1 MLTALF
7 ATDTPRQDGH
17 DERRH
22 AGSTSSAG
30 SSADSHRYPLRS
42 ARDERSKESGR
53 QGERQLGGSKKP
65 QVVGWLDLPNKDQL
79 FVLAVCRLSEPLS
92 NVCLLPYIFYLVRSV
107 LAPENTT
114 RDSASDNGIDSR
126 LAAEV
131 SAYSGLLVASFPL
144 AQFFVSLPWGR
155 LSDMHGRKLS
165 IVIGLAV
172 SVIANASFGF
182 SRSFGALL
190 FWRTLAGLA
199 NGNIGIMRTMTAEIV
214 KERKY
219 QTKAFLLLP
228 LVFNSGMVFSLALG
242 GILAEPAVSLPWLFG
257 PKGLLNWCSNEAGVQ
272 WVIDFPYALPA
283 LMNACMLSVA
293 FLLSVFWLR
302 ETLAG
307 KEDDRD
313 VGVLIGQ
320 GVVRWFRRV
329 FLRRQGTAYM
339 ALKDAEEVMF
349 EAVPVS
355 GHRRSRSRFELDEMK
370 ELYSE
375 STTSLPAA
383 ASPAPRPAQK
393 RPPFRS
399 IFTGRTVAA
408 LVSFGLLP
416 LHNSAFMHIFPVYLS
431 TPHAPS
437 SSYAN
442 LLSFTGGLGLRS
454 STIGIWLG
462 AFGIAGIL
470 LQLFIYPRMQA
481 RLGTLGVFKVSLM
494 IFPAVYLLAPYLSV
508 LPDEGRWAWT
518 RWPALGTIVW
528 GQIMARTMAI
538 PSTVIL
544 VTEAAP
550 AKNVLGT
557 VHGAGNMLASLARAI
572 GPAIGGA
579 VYAAGVTE
587 GVIGAVWWF
596 YLVAV
601 ALIAAAWCWGVQS
614 RMNVDEEPDRS

>member
-1 MLTALF
+1 
-7 ATDTPRQDGH
+7 
-17 DERRH
+17 
-22 AGSTSSAG
+22 
-30 SSADSHRYPLRS
+30 
-42 ARDERSKESGR
+42 
-53 QGERQLGGSKKP
+53 
-65 QVVGWLDLPNKDQL
+65 LPNKDQL

-107 LAPENTT
+107 LTSEHAARSTESGGSTDT
-114 RDSASDNGIDSR
+114 S

-155 LSDMHGRKLS
+155 LSDYQGRKFS

-172 SVIANASFGF
+172 SVIANAAFGF

-214 KERKY
+214 KERRF

-242 GILAEPAVSLPWLFG
+242 GILADPAVSLPWLFG
-257 PKGLLNWCSNEAGVQ
+257 SGGLFNWCKGEAGVQ
-272 WVIDFPYALPA
+272 WVIDYPYALPA
-283 LMNACMLSVA
+283 LVNSCMLGVA

-307 KEDDRD
+307 KENRSDP
-313 VGVLIGQ
+313 GVLVGQ
-320 GVVRWFRRV
+320 AVVRWFQRV
-329 FLRRQGTAYM
+329 VLRRNDATYT
-339 ALKDAEEVMF
+339 ALKDVEEVFLDTAAGMLD
-349 EAVPVS
+349 
-355 GHRRSRSRFELDEMK
+355 GDRRSRFEMGKIEKPLAHISARPVDPD
-370 ELYSE
+370 LN
-375 STTSLPAA
+375 AA
-383 ASPAPRPAQK
+383 RGPPK
-393 RPPFRS
+393 KMPFRS
-399 IFTGRTVAA
+399 IFTARTVAA
-408 LVSFGLLP
+408 LISFGLLP

-437 SSYAN
+437 SSYASF
-442 LLSFTGGLGLRS
+442 LSFTGGLGLRS

-462 AFGIAGIL
+462 AFGICGIL

-508 LPDEGRWAWT
+508 LPEEGWWSWT
-518 RWPALGTIVW
+518 RWPALGVIVW

-544 VTEAAP
+544 LTEAAP

-572 GPAIGGA
+572 GPAVGGA

-587 GVIGAVWWF
+587 GVVGAVWWF

-601 ALIAAAWCWGVQS
+601 TIIAAAWCWGVQDKRS
-614 RMNVDEEPDRS
+614 DEGPDRQ